1 MTDTVQSVEPI
12 VIERVIA
19 ASAEQIYPYL
29 VEADKLAEWLAIE
42 AETDPR
48 PGGINHQT
56 HSGPPGDTDGPYYM
70 RGEFTEL
77 RPNQYVAFTWGW
89 EGSEMGNPP
98 GSSNVEVELL
108 PHDDGT
114 LLRLTHSNLRVEGGH
129 RDGWRTLVE
138 KLAELFD
145 QD

>member
-12 VIERVIA
+12 VIERVIGA
-19 ASAEQIYPYL
+19 TPEQIYPYL
-29 VEADKLAEWLAIE
+29 VEADKLVKWLAID

-56 HSGPPGDTDGPYYM
+56 HSGPEGDTDGPYFM

-77 RPNQYVAFTWGW
+77 RPFEFVAFTWGW
-89 EGSEMGNPP
+89 KDSAMGNLP
-98 GSSNVEVELL
+98 GSSNVEVELM

-114 LLRLTHSNLRVEGGH
+114 LLRLTHSNLTVEGGH
-129 RDGWRTLVE
+129 RDGWRAMID
-138 KLAELFD
+138 KLAELFN
-145 QD
+145 

>member
-12 VIERVIA
+12 VIERVIGA
-19 ASAEQIYPYL
+19 KAEEIYPYF
-29 VEADKLAEWLAIE
+29 VEAEKLSEWLAID

-56 HSGPPGDTDGPYYM
+56 HSGPEGDTAGPYFM

-77 RPNQYVAFTWGW
+77 RPFEYVAFTWGW

-114 LLRLTHSNLRVEGGH
+114 LVRLTHRNLQSEGGH
-129 RDGWRTLVE
+129 RDGWRKMID
-138 KLAELFD
+138 KLSGLFE
-145 QD
+145 